1 MRSTAAISMNIAAAA
16 VALAVSGP
24 TLAAQGRGSGHAG
37 APAGPPPAQGHGA
50 KPATPPAHP
59 APHPKPGASEN
70 AKPPKPETPTPHV
83 VVRPELAATLRPL
96 LPAGTDVS
104 AAAAGFKNLGQFV
117 AAVHVAH
124 NLDIPFDALRARLT
138 GPQPMSLGQ
147 AIGELK
153 PGVHVDDE
161 VRRAEAAARDDMRRR

>member
-1 MRSTAAISMNIAAAA
+1 MRSTAGISVILAAAA

-24 TLAAQGRGSGHAG
+24 TITAQGRGSGRAG
-37 APAGPPPAQGHGA
+37 APAGPPPVQGHGG

-59 APHPKPGASEN
+59 APQPNPGASEN
-70 AKPPKPETPTPHV
+70 AKPPKPQTQTPPV
-83 VVRPELAATLRPL
+83 IVRPELATTLTPL

-117 AAVHVAH
+117 AAVHVSH
-124 NLDIPFDALRARLT
+124 NLDIPFDALKTRLT
-138 GPQPMSLGQ
+138 GPQPVSLGQ

-161 VRRAEAAARDDMRRR
+161 VRRAETAARDDMRRR